1 MKKVDF
7 DNEFKNPGS
16 EYRSIPFWA
25 WNDEL
30 DTDEI
35 RRQIREMKSCGIGGF
50 FIHSRDGLETE
61 YLSDKWFECVSAAVD
76 EQKRVVCFHGFTM
89 KTDGRQ
95 EPAAEV

>member
-35 RRQIREMKSCGIGGF
+35 
-50 FIHSRDGLETE
+50 
-61 YLSDKWFECVSAAVD
+61 
-76 EQKRVVCFHGFTM
+76 
-89 KTDGRQ
+89 
-95 EPAAEV
+95 

>member
-50 FIHSRDGLETE
+50 FIHSRDGL
-61 YLSDKWFECVSAAVD
+61 
-76 EQKRVVCFHGFTM
+76 
-89 KTDGRQ
+89 
-95 EPAAEV
+95 

>member
-1 MKKVDF
+1 MK
-7 DNEFKNPGS
+7 
-16 EYRSIPFWA
+16 
-25 WNDEL
+25 
-30 DTDEI
+30 I

-76 EQKRVVCFHGFTM
+76 EAKEWYVFDGFMM

-95 EPAAEV
+95 NLRRKYNCN

>member
-30 DTDEI
+30 LEKAVQDNQLPLKNTY
-35 RRQIREMKSCGIGGF
+35 QKSN
-50 FIHSRDGLETE
+50 
-61 YLSDKWFECVSAAVD
+61 
-76 EQKRVVCFHGFTM
+76 QN
-89 KTDGRQ
+89 
-95 EPAAEV
+95 